1 MSSINNDTVS
11 FSLSETLNSGAIVWT
26 PHPRFSGRASGFSYD
41 LIEEFLH
48 EGLHENISMELY
60 TFLQSGVTYSVSFEG
75 KDLAGNDASGTV
87 AENVTFDNTPPVIT
101 ILSPTNSSSV
111 NEARVSYA
119 LDEALSEAE
128 LIIERTGGNDDSGS
142 PHTIP
147 ISGENLTAGEHSDFV
162 SSNPPELVHGAIYQI
177 SMNGIDL
184 GGNRASSEVVSEV
197 EFDEIGPEITISSPA
212 SGMFFNSLLVSYV
225 LSEPLSDGR
234 VVLEWTGGEPDSKSP
249 HEIKLPDEGKTSGEH
264 LNVSLENKS
273 NLVDGAIYSLR
284 FYLSDAASNE
294 SQSGTLKKLS
304 YDVSKPVITQAY
316 PVSDNY
322 VNNAIVSYT
331 SSETLGIMS
340 IIWEQVGGDAD
351 PASPHTIELAGEDL
365 NSGRHENL
373 ALWESVPLN
382 SGTIYSMT
390 IRASDLAGNEADV
403 VIVNNITYDVD
414 NPILSLNMP
423 LTDSFIN
430 TSHVTYSLSE
440 ELADATL
447 IWTGSYGTSAVADIT
462 SSEMTSG
469 SHDDVELII
478 SPELTDGET
487 YELVFSGVDLA
498 GNSSEKVIVTDV
510 TYDVTSPTV
519 LLTGP
524 EPHTVLLERT
534 ISFRLSEDLSKAD
547 VIWSR
552 EAGVADPGSPHRL
565 SVQADELTAGD
576 HDNVE
581 IPGSEFIQVGTI
593 YSVSIVGEDMAG
605 NKSRRETVQG
615 LDIIRDLTGE
625 WLFKGA
631 LLTAVWRFSD
641 DGGFT
646 QGVMMGSQISNEQ
659 PGKFETDFSTK
670 PFEMTILYDDGV
682 KRFALFE
689 FLGNDRMRVVTSQNR
704 PKSWSDGDLM
714 EFEFNSAVTP

>member
-1 MSSINNDTVS
+1 
-11 FSLSETLNSGAIVWT
+11 
-26 PHPRFSGRASGFSYD
+26 
-41 LIEEFLH
+41 
-48 EGLHENISMELY
+48 
-60 TFLQSGVTYSVSFEG
+60 
-75 KDLAGNDASGTV
+75 
-87 AENVTFDNTPPVIT
+87 
-101 ILSPTNSSSV
+101 
-111 NEARVSYA
+111 
-119 LDEALSEAE
+119 
-128 LIIERTGGNDDSGS
+128 
-142 PHTIP
+142 
-147 ISGENLTAGEHSDFV
+147 
-162 SSNPPELVHGAIYQI
+162 
-177 SMNGIDL
+177 
-184 GGNRASSEVVSEV
+184 
-197 EFDEIGPEITISSPA
+197 
-212 SGMFFNSLLVSYV
+212 
-225 LSEPLSDGR
+225 
-234 VVLEWTGGEPDSKSP
+234 
-249 HEIKLPDEGKTSGEH
+249 
-264 LNVSLENKS
+264 
-273 NLVDGAIYSLR
+273 
-284 FYLSDAASNE
+284 
-294 SQSGTLKKLS
+294 
-304 YDVSKPVITQAY
+304 
-316 PVSDNY
+316 
-322 VNNAIVSYT
+322 
-331 SSETLGIMS
+331 MS

-373 ALWESVPLN
+373 TLWENVPLN

-390 IRASDLAGNEADV
+390 IRASDLAGNEADG
-403 VIVNNITYDVD
+403 VIMNNITYDVD

-440 ELADATL
+440 ELTEATL
-447 IWTGSYGTSAVADIT
+447 IWTGSYGTSTVADIT

-565 SVQADELTAGD
+565 SVQADKLTVGD
-576 HDNVE
+576 HDNIE
-581 IPGSEFIQVGTI
+581 IPGSEFIQVGTV

-625 WLFKGA
+625 WLYKGA
-631 LLTAVWRFSD
+631 LLTAVWRFTE
-641 DGGFT
+641 DGDFA

-670 PFEMTILYDDGV
+670 PFEMTIVYNDGV
-682 KRFALFE
+682 KRYSIFE
-689 FLGNDRMRVVTSQNR
+689 FLGNDRMRVVTSQVKL
-704 PKSWSDGDLM
+704 KSWSYGDLM
-714 EFEFNSAVTP
+714 EFEFNPAVTP

>member
-1 MSSINNDTVS
+1 
-11 FSLSETLNSGAIVWT
+11 
-26 PHPRFSGRASGFSYD
+26 
-41 LIEEFLH
+41 
-48 EGLHENISMELY
+48 
-60 TFLQSGVTYSVSFEG
+60 
-75 KDLAGNDASGTV
+75 
-87 AENVTFDNTPPVIT
+87 
-101 ILSPTNSSSV
+101 
-111 NEARVSYA
+111 
-119 LDEALSEAE
+119 
-128 LIIERTGGNDDSGS
+128 
-142 PHTIP
+142 
-147 ISGENLTAGEHSDFV
+147 
-162 SSNPPELVHGAIYQI
+162 
-177 SMNGIDL
+177 MNGIDL

-340 IIWEQVGGDAD
+340 IIWEQMGGDAD
-351 PASPHTIELAGEDL
+351 PASSHTIELVGEDL
-365 NSGRHENL
+365 NAGRHENL
-373 ALWESVPLN
+373 TLWENVPLN

-390 IRASDLAGNEADV
+390 IRASDLAGNEADS
-403 VIVNNITYDVD
+403 VIMNNITYDVD

-440 ELADATL
+440 ELTEATL
-447 IWTGSYGTSAVADIT
+447 IWTGSYGTSTVADIT

-581 IPGSEFIQVGTI
+581 IPGSELIQVGTI
-593 YSVSIVGEDMAG
+593 YSLSIEGEDIAG

>member
-1 MSSINNDTVS
+1 M
-11 FSLSETLNSGAIVWT
+11 
-26 PHPRFSGRASGFSYD
+26 
-41 LIEEFLH
+41 
-48 EGLHENISMELY
+48 
-60 TFLQSGVTYSVSFEG
+60 
-75 KDLAGNDASGTV
+75 
-87 AENVTFDNTPPVIT
+87 
-101 ILSPTNSSSV
+101 
-111 NEARVSYA
+111 
-119 LDEALSEAE
+119 
-128 LIIERTGGNDDSGS
+128 
-142 PHTIP
+142 
-147 ISGENLTAGEHSDFV
+147 
-162 SSNPPELVHGAIYQI
+162 
-177 SMNGIDL
+177 
-184 GGNRASSEVVSEV
+184 
-197 EFDEIGPEITISSPA
+197 
-212 SGMFFNSLLVSYV
+212 
-225 LSEPLSDGR
+225 
-234 VVLEWTGGEPDSKSP
+234 
-249 HEIKLPDEGKTSGEH
+249 
-264 LNVSLENKS
+264 
-273 NLVDGAIYSLR
+273 
-284 FYLSDAASNE
+284 
-294 SQSGTLKKLS
+294 
-304 YDVSKPVITQAY
+304 
-316 PVSDNY
+316 
-322 VNNAIVSYT
+322 
-331 SSETLGIMS
+331 
-340 IIWEQVGGDAD
+340 GGDAD
-351 PASPHTIELAGEDL
+351 PASSHTIELVGEDL
-365 NSGRHENL
+365 NAGRHENL
-373 ALWESVPLN
+373 TLWENVPLN

-390 IRASDLAGNEADV
+390 IRASDLAGNEAD
-403 VIVNNITYDVD
+403 IVKMNTITYDVD
-414 NPILSLNMP
+414 LPVLVLNVP
-423 LTDSFIN
+423 VTSSFVN
-430 TSHVTYSLSE
+430 NVKVSYDLSE
-440 ELADATL
+440 ELTEATL
-447 IWTGSYGTSAVADIT
+447 IWTGSYGTSTVADIT

>member
-1 MSSINNDTVS
+1 
-11 FSLSETLNSGAIVWT
+11 
-26 PHPRFSGRASGFSYD
+26 
-41 LIEEFLH
+41 
-48 EGLHENISMELY
+48 
-60 TFLQSGVTYSVSFEG
+60 
-75 KDLAGNDASGTV
+75 
-87 AENVTFDNTPPVIT
+87 
-101 ILSPTNSSSV
+101 
-111 NEARVSYA
+111 
-119 LDEALSEAE
+119 
-128 LIIERTGGNDDSGS
+128 
-142 PHTIP
+142 
-147 ISGENLTAGEHSDFV
+147 
-162 SSNPPELVHGAIYQI
+162 
-177 SMNGIDL
+177 MNGIDL

-304 YDVSKPVITQAY
+304 YDVSKPVISQAY

-340 IIWEQVGGDAD
+340 IIWEQMGGDAD

-373 ALWESVPLN
+373 TLWESVPLN

-390 IRASDLAGNEADV
+390 IRASDLAGNEAD
-403 VIVNNITYDVD
+403 IVKMNTITYDVD
-414 NPILSLNMP
+414 LPVLVLNVP
-423 LTDSFIN
+423 VTSSFVN
-430 TSHVTYSLSE
+430 NVKVSYDLSE
-440 ELADATL
+440 ELAEATF

-631 LLTAVWRFSD
+631 LLTAVWRFTD